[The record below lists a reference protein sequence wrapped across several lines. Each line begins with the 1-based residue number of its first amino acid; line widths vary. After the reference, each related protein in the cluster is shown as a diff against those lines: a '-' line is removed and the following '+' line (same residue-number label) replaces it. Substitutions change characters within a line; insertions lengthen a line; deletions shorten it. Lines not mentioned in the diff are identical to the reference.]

1 MSPLK
6 FHYPYHTPYLNCHNS
21 SEGLSPQP
29 FAAPVRL
36 ILCRHG
42 LSEGNASGYL
52 QGSMDSSLSEE
63 GHRQAEKLSLALAGE
78 AFDSAY
84 ASDLQR
90 ARETAATVLRRH
102 PGLQLKEDS
111 RLCEI
116 SSGDMEGLHFEILE
130 ERYAKELKILREQMP
145 DFITPG
151 GESTR
156 DCFER
161 ALDFFAETLPREAGH
176 TVLLVSHGFL
186 LATMIN
192 YFLGRPY
199 EQMVHDIFGNCSI
212 SEIICRS
219 LTDFDVLRLN
229 DQSHLV

>member
-1 MSPLK
+1 MQGSID
-6 FHYPYHTPYLNCHNS
+6 
-21 SEGLSPQP
+21 
-29 FAAPVRL
+29 AP
-36 ILCRHG
+36 
-42 LSEGNASGYL
+42 LSE
-52 QGSMDSSLSEE
+52 D
-63 GHRQAEKLSLALAGE
+63 GHKQAERLSLALAGE

-84 ASDLQR
+84 ASDLKR
-90 ARETAATVLRRH
+90 ARETAAAVLRRH
-102 PGLQLKEDS
+102 PGLQLREDS
-111 RLCEI
+111 RLREI
-116 SSGDMEGLHFEILE
+116 CSGDMEGLHFDILE

-156 DCFER
+156 DCYER
-161 ALDFFAETLPREAGH
+161 ALDFFTEVLPREAGH

-186 LATMIN
+186 LATVIN

-212 SEIICRS
+212 SEVLCRS